1 MLFRGFKRF
10 EFQKRQIFEKLW
22 ILGATWSL
30 REHFRLRVKTH
41 LKAQFLVNYLDSGIK
56 QFRIDRRII
65 LTSENGII
73 LTYIALKWT
82 ESTKNRIFINGTKLK
97 MAFLRILGWK
107 SDFWSKLK
115 NFEKSENFPLMTKHT
130 QKVRNFQQL

>member
-22 ILGATWSL
+22 ILGAPWSL

-56 QFRIDRRII
+56 RFRTDRRII
-65 LTSENGII
+65 LTPENGII

-82 ESTKNRIFINGTKLK
+82 KSTKNRIFINGTKLK
-97 MAFLRILGWK
+97 MMFLQISGWK
-107 SDFWSKLK
+107 SDFWSKSK
-115 NFEKSENFPLMTKHT
+115 NFEKSKKFSLMTMHM
-130 QKVRNFQQL
+130 QKIKYFQQL